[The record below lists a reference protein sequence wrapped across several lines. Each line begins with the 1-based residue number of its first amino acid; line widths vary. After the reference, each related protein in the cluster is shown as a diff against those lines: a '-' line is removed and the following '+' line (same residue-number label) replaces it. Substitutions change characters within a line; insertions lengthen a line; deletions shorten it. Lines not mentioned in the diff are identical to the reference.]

1 MTPTAATMQQL
12 ERGRSRLAELPAA
25 RLAEVWRE
33 TIGELRDPAPGS
45 PAAQVRE
52 RMAEALGFSPP
63 ALDAGLE
70 IVLDSVAG
78 PDALALFENPP
89 PAAPGSLLVFLAATP
104 PGLAV
109 QALLPALALRR
120 PMLLKSSSAEP
131 HFAPLLIDRLAQREP
146 ILGEAY
152 AAASWPGGERA
163 VEDPLLAAAGRVIAY
178 GGAEAMASLTP
189 RCANFF
195 PFGPK
200 LSLAILGP
208 SADPAAVAPGLAR
221 DVALLD
227 QRGCLSVQL
236 ILTTGDPATLGHPL
250 AAALAAAAADLP
262 PGPAT
267 PAALAEIRLLR
278 EEAALRGQWVAPLPL
293 RQGTVIAES
302 AAAPLAPSPGLRTV
316 RIHPLRSLDE
326 AILRLRPWQGFL
338 QGVVLAG
345 GAEILESA
353 LRHLGVTRVAPPGEL
368 QQAGLARWPN
378 GGRPA
383 LEVFAG

>member
-1 MTPTAATMQQL
+1 MIDLGRLEAARKDL
-12 ERGRSRLAELPAA
+12 SALPAERLAA
-25 RLAEVWRE
+25 VWRE
-33 TIGELRDPAPGS
+33 VIAELRDPGPGS

-52 RMAEALGFSPP
+52 RMAESLGFSPP
-63 ALDAGLE
+63 ALAAGLE
-70 IVLDSVAG
+70 IVLDSVAAA
-78 PDALALFENPP
+78 DALAFFESPP
-89 PAAPGSLLVFLAATP
+89 PAAAGPLLVFLAATP

-131 HFAPLLIDRLAQREP
+131 HFAPLLIDLLAKREP

-152 AAASWPGGERA
+152 AAACWPGGDHA
-163 VEDPLLAAAGRVIAY
+163 VEDPLLAVAGRVIGY
-178 GGAEAMASLTP
+178 GGAEAMADLASRT
-189 RCANFF
+189 ASFF
-195 PFGPK
+195 GFGPK

-208 SADPAAVAPGLAR
+208 DTDFEIAARGLAR
-221 DVALLD
+221 DVALFD

-236 ILTTGDPATLGHPL
+236 ALTTGDPAALGQKL
-250 AAALAAAAADLP
+250 AAALAEAATALP
-262 PGPAT
+262 PGPAS

-302 AAAPLAPSPGLRTV
+302 ATARLAPSPGLRTV
-316 RIHPLRSLDE
+316 RIHPLAGLDE
-326 AILRLRPWQGFL
+326 AVARLRPWQGFL
-338 QGVVLAG
+338 QGAALAG

-353 LRHLGVTRVAPPGEL
+353 LRDLGITRVAPPGEL
-368 QQAGLARWPN
+368 QHAGIAGWPN

-383 LEVFAG
+383 LEIFAA